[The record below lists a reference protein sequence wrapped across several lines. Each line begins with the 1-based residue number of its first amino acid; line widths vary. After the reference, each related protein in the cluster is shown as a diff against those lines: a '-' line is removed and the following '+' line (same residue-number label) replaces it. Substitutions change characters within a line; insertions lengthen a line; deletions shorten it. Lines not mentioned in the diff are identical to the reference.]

1 MTPLEAIT
9 HLIEGKKTAKKIP
22 HCAEFR
28 AVKDLVQLQDDELW
42 KELNLLKSEGVI
54 SIKESINSHTFLF
67 IE

>member
-1 MTPLEAIT
+1 MTVYNAIEQ
-9 HLIEGKKTAKKIP
+9 LIAEKKEQRRIP